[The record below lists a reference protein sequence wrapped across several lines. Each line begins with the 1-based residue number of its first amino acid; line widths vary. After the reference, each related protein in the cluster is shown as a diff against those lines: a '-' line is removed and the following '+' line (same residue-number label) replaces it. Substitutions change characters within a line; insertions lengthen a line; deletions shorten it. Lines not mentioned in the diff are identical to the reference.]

1 MNQSVCK
8 AYFEGFKKPT
18 NIASM
23 IEVREIKT
31 EADMLKAFEIRR
43 LVFVIEQQVDPKEEY
58 DEHEI
63 ACTHFLAMKDRIPC
77 GTARIRK
84 TENGFKLERFAVLKN
99 YRGYGIGAA
108 LVNACLA
115 HEWLATSET
124 YVYMHAQEHALGF
137 YAKFGFEPK
146 GERFYECEMPHF
158 TMFKTT

>member
-18 NIASM
+18 NIACM

-58 DEHEI
+58 DEYEI
-63 ACTHFLAMKDRIPC
+63 ACTHFLAIKDGIPC

-99 YRGYGIGAA
+99 YRGYG
-108 LVNACLA
+108 
-115 HEWLATSET
+115 

-158 TMFKTT
+158 TMFKTI